1 MKTFSTRSKHCLAAA
16 FVLMLIFTAV
26 ASAQVQTP
34 ESFFGFRMGTDGQLA
49 AWPDILRYFE
59 TVGRTSDRV
68 RVVEIGTTT
77 EGKRMIAAIVTAP
90 ENIAKLEVIRDAN
103 QKLSDPRTLT
113 EEQAREIV
121 AGQKVVVAIGCSIHA
136 SEIAA
141 TQTASE
147 LLYELATG
155 TDARTMA
162 ILRDVVVVLL
172 PSLNPDGH
180 TIVIDWYRRYRGTPF
195 EGRMPWLY
203 HKYAGHDIN
212 RDAFMMNL
220 VENRNLARLFYS
232 QWHPQVFLTMHQM
245 GTRGPRFFVPP
256 NYDPIDPNYDPLIW
270 REAGLLGGAMAFE
283 LQSRSRS
290 GVISNAM
297 YDYFWPGYEDS
308 APLGHNTVCL
318 LTEAASATL
327 ASPITLEAKDLSGT
341 AKGLPVYAPQTNFPD
356 PWPGGTW
363 HLRDIVDYELD
374 AARGLLVAASH
385 YRQQLVE
392 NFFAMGR
399 REVERGGAGAPYA
412 FVIPTDQRDP
422 WAAAR
427 LVNALIDG
435 GVEVHEAK
443 EPFRVGDSA
452 YPSGTE
458 VILMAQPYRAY
469 AKTLLERQSY
479 PVRRLYQGGPPERP
493 YDVAGWT
500 LPYQMGV
507 NVVRAEEP
515 FDPPLLAR
523 LERARIPGAPLWGE
537 GRPSHFL
544 IDAGGTSGAL
554 AANRLLA
561 ASLAPSFALSAVEVD
576 GYRFPAGS
584 LVVGNSKEARS
595 AVEAIANELGLRV
608 DGVKG
613 GKVPSRLLPL
623 ARTRVGLYKP
633 WTANIDEGW
642 TRLVLEQYGFPFK
655 TLADADIRRGG
666 LREQLD
672 VVILPS
678 ASAQQLV
685 TGNKAESMPPEYT
698 GGLGSE
704 GVAAL
709 KAFVE
714 EGGTLVCLDASAG
727 LAIDALKL
735 PVKDVLRELKPEQFF
750 CPGSLLRLELD
761 PDQPLSSGM
770 PRETAAFFSFGSAYE
785 IGTAPAGAAGGAKG
799 SQPAISVVGRYAA
812 KNVLMSGWLEGEAA
826 IAGRPAV
833 IEARV
838 GRGRAIL
845 IGFRAQHRAQ
855 SLATFRLLF
864 NAILTASR

>member
-1 MKTFSTRSKHCLAAA
+1 MRNRSTRSRLRLTAAL
-16 FVLMLIFTAV
+16 VLTLIFATT
-26 ASAQVQTP
+26 ASAQVPTP
-34 ESFFGFRMGTDGQLA
+34 ESFFGFRMGADGQLA
-49 AWPDILRYFE
+49 GWPDILRYFE
-59 TVGRTSDRV
+59 MVGKTSDRV
-68 RVVEIGTTT
+68 RLLEVGTTT
-77 EGKRMIAAIVTAP
+77 EGRRMIAAIVSAP
-90 ENIAKLEVIRDAN
+90 ENIAMLEAIRDAN
-103 QKLSDPRTLT
+103 QKLSDPRGLT
-113 EEQAREIV
+113 EEQAREI
-121 AGQKVVVAIGCSIHA
+121 AATQKVVVAIGCSIHA
-136 SEIAA
+136 SEVAA
-141 TQTASE
+141 TQTANE

-155 TDARTMA
+155 TDARTTA

-195 EGRMPWLY
+195 EGQMPWLY

-220 VENRNLARLFYS
+220 VENRNIARFFYS
-232 QWHPQVFLTMHQM
+232 RWHPQVFLTMHQM
-245 GTRGPRFFVPP
+245 GPRGPRLFVPP

-283 LQSRSRS
+283 LQSRGRS

-318 LTEAASATL
+318 LTEAAGVRL
-327 ASPITLEAKDLSGT
+327 ASPITVEAKDLSGT
-341 AKGLPVYAPQTNFPD
+341 AKGLPVYGPQTNFPD

-392 NFFAMGR
+392 NFAAMGR
-399 REVERGGAGAPYA
+399 RAVERGGTGSPYA

-435 GVEVHEAK
+435 AVEVHEAR
-443 EPFRVGDSA
+443 EPFRVGENA
-452 YPSGTE
+452 YPSGTQ

-469 AKTLLERQSY
+469 AKTLLERQHY

-561 ASLAPSFALSAVEVD
+561 ASLAPSFALSPVEVD

-584 LVVGNSKEARS
+584 LVVGNSKAARV

-613 GKVPSRLLPL
+613 GKVPPRLLPL
-623 ARTRVGLYKP
+623 ARARVGLYKP

-642 TRLVLEQYGFPFK
+642 TRLVLEQYGFPFQSL
-655 TLADADIRRGG
+655 TDADIRRGG
-666 LREQLD
+666 LRAQLD

-685 TGNKAESMPPEYT
+685 AGNKAESLPPEYA
-698 GGLGSE
+698 GGLGTE

-714 EGGTLVCLDASAG
+714 EGGTLVCLDASASF
-727 LAIDALKL
+727 AIDTLKL
-735 PVKDVLRELKPEQFF
+735 PVKNVLRELRPEQFF

-761 PDQPLSSGM
+761 PDQPLSFGM
-770 PRETAAFFSFGSAYE
+770 PSETAAFFSFGSAYE
-785 IGTAPAGAAGGAKG
+785 IGKAQAEAAGGTKG
-799 SQPAISVVGRYAA
+799 SQPGISVVGRYAA
-812 KNVLMSGWLEGEAA
+812 KNVLMSGWLEGEEA

-833 IEARV
+833 VEARV
-838 GRGRAIL
+838 ARGRAVL
-845 IGFRAQHRAQ
+845 IGFRAQHRGQ

>member
-1 MKTFSTRSKHCLAAA
+1 MKTLSTRPRPCLT
-16 FVLMLIFTAV
+16 VLLVLALTFATT
-26 ASAQVQTP
+26 ASAQVPTP

-49 AWPDILRYFE
+49 GWPDILRYFE
-59 TVGRTSDRV
+59 TVGKTSDRV
-68 RVVEIGTTT
+68 RILEMGTTT
-77 EGKRMIAAIVTAP
+77 EGRRMIAAIVTAP
-90 ENIAKLEVIRDAN
+90 ENIAKLEAIREAN
-103 QKLSDPRTLT
+103 QKLSDPRGLT
-113 EEQAREIV
+113 EEQAREI
-121 AGQKVVVAIGCSIHA
+121 ASTQKVVVAIGCSIHA

-141 TQTASE
+141 TQTANE

-155 TDARTMA
+155 TDARTAA
-162 ILRDVVVVLL
+162 ILRDVVLVLL

-195 EGRMPWLY
+195 EGQMPWLY
-203 HKYAGHDIN
+203 QKYAGHDIN

-220 VENRNLARLFYS
+220 AENRNIARLFYS
-232 QWHPQVFLTMHQM
+232 LWHPQVFLTMHQM
-245 GTRGPRFFVPP
+245 GSRGPRLFVPP

-283 LQSRSRS
+283 LQGRGRS

-318 LTEAASATL
+318 LTEAASARL
-327 ASPITLEAKDLSGT
+327 ASPITVEAKDLSGT
-341 AKGLPVYAPQTNFPD
+341 PKGLPAYAPQTNFPD

-374 AARGLLVAASH
+374 AARGLLVAASY

-392 NFFAMGR
+392 NFFAMGKR
-399 REVERGGAGAPYA
+399 AVDRGGAGSPFA
-412 FVIPTDQRDP
+412 FVIPTEQRDP

-427 LVNALIDG
+427 LVNLLIDG

-443 EPFRVGDSA
+443 EPFRVGENA

-469 AKTLLERQSY
+469 AKTLLERQNY
-479 PVRRLYQGGPPERP
+479 PVRRVYQGGPPERP

-507 NVVRAEEP
+507 DVVGAGEA
-515 FDPPLLAR
+515 FDVPMLAR
-523 LERARIPGAPLWGE
+523 LERARIPSAPLWGE

-544 IDAGGTSGAL
+544 IDAGGTAGAL

-561 ASLAPSFALSAVEVD
+561 ASLSPSFALSPVEVD

-584 LVVGNSKEARS
+584 LVVESSRAART

-613 GKVPSRLLPL
+613 GKVPPRLLPL
-623 ARTRVGLYKP
+623 ARARVGVYKP

-655 TLADADIRRGG
+655 SLSDADVRRGG
-666 LREQLD
+666 LRAQLD

-678 ASAQQLV
+678 ASAQQLIA
-685 TGNKAESMPPEYT
+685 GNKPESLPPEYT

-709 KAFVE
+709 TAFVE
-714 EGGTLVCLDASAG
+714 EGGTLVCLDSSAS
-727 LAIDALKL
+727 LAIDMLKL
-735 PVKDVLRELKPEQFF
+735 PVTNVLRELTPGQFF
-750 CPGSLLRLELD
+750 CPGSLVRLELD
-761 PDQPLSSGM
+761 PNQPLSSGM
-770 PRETAAFFSFGSAYE
+770 PSETAAFFSFGSAYE
-785 IGTAPAGAAGGAKG
+785 IAKAAPEAAGGAKG

-838 GRGRAIL
+838 GRGRAVL
-845 IGFRAQHRAQ
+845 IGFRCQHRGQ